1 VQYFDNKVIPYGDSV
16 TVSFKA
22 KADLS
27 KYGNYKIVTYGLDN
41 NDDYLFNDTLT
52 TNIENTKI
60 SETLSV
66 FPNPFSDK
74 LTITLNSQI
83 ADRIHISIS
92 NVSGVKLYDIE
103 KDILIGNN
111 SITLSD
117 LRLIPSIYYLNVHG
131 TTTNNTISVIK
142 LNK

>member
-1 VQYFDNKVIPYGDSV
+1 V

-22 KADLS
+22 MADLS

-52 TNIENTKI
+52 TNIDNTKI

-83 ADRIHISIS
+83 DDRIHISIS
-92 NVSGVKLYDIE
+92 NMSGVKLYDIE

-117 LRLIPSIYYLNVHG
+117 LRLIPAIYYLNVHG
-131 TTTNNTISVIK
+131 TTINNTISVIK